1 MGVVGLALFIIAKG
15 FPLILAAA
23 VLYGG
28 FTVGSAPL
36 LMTYA
41 AEEAFPTSEG
51 TSEGLLMFAG
61 NISGALFIAGAGL
74 FGGNYRLM
82 MIVLTAISLVC
93 MIPMLLARESKL
105 KS

>member
-1 MGVVGLALFIIAKG
+1 
-15 FPLILAAA
+15 
-23 VLYGG
+23 
-28 FTVGSAPL
+28 
-36 LMTYA
+36 
-41 AEEAFPTSEG
+41 
-51 TSEGLLMFAG
+51 MFAG